1 MNDLKIK
8 QALSDISEQVENYRK
23 YDNLD
28 GATLIEMNR
37 IIVGNLFYLEG
48 LRSDVH
54 DLFQTEI
61 HNLTK
66 DKVNTVARAENM
78 AHVKYPQMYQ
88 LRRVMDGAYRV
99 TEAIRTHVSYLK
111 SEKQHSN

>member
-8 QALSDISEQVENYRK
+8 QALADISDQVENYRK

-28 GATLIEMNR
+28 GASLIEMNR

-48 LRSDVH
+48 LRAEIH
-54 DLFQTEI
+54 DLFQSKI
-61 HNLTK
+61 HELTR
-66 DKVNTVARAENM
+66 DKQNTVARAENE
-78 AHVKYPQMYQ
+78 AHVNYPQMYQ
-88 LRRVMDGAYRV
+88 LRRVMDGAYKV
-99 TEAIRTHVSYLK
+99 TEAIRTHISYLK